1 MTLFRNK
8 RYHQNYNHNTLFPG
22 AVFTTKH
29 NGECSVLGR
38 SEDKSR
44 RGYYVVQFKDS
55 GIIKEAYG
63 THIKSGA
70 VSGDAFPSSE
80 DERITLLMKPRYYD
94 VGYIGNGKHSTIEN
108 TRSHQRTRAF
118 ILWHNMLARC
128 YMTVKGKQYF
138 KGYKGVT
145 VCERWHNFQH
155 FCDDLPKLNGYAR
168 WKNNPGEY
176 ELDKDFSHR
185 RFYSPDTVSFI
196 STMENAKEAALR
208 RSAMKIL
215 SQHYHEVNKI
225 RNEMVMDT
233 EDELKKNNIVYE
245 IAYNGNT
252 KIIISETPYGTVAFY
267 PLTRKIQRNSYMT
280 EGDTQIYVSYLN
292 WLRLQWEIR
301 NPFINC
307 IAVK

>member
-1 MTLFRNK
+1 M
-8 RYHQNYNHNTLFPG
+8 
-22 AVFTTKH
+22 
-29 NGECSVLGR
+29 
-38 SEDKSR
+38 
-44 RGYYVVQFKDS
+44 
-55 GIIKEAYG
+55 
-63 THIKSGA
+63 
-70 VSGDAFPSSE
+70 
-80 DERITLLMKPRYYD
+80 
-94 VGYIGNGKHSTIEN
+94 
-108 TRSHQRTRAF
+108 
-118 ILWHNMLARC
+118 
-128 YMTVKGKQYF
+128 
-138 KGYKGVT
+138 
-145 VCERWHNFQH
+145 
-155 FCDDLPKLNGYAR
+155 
-168 WKNNPGEY
+168 
-176 ELDKDFSHR
+176 DKDFSHR

-225 RNEMVMDT
+225 RNEIVMDT

-301 NPFINC
+301 NPSLT
-307 IAVK
+307 ALL